1 MVQTKERK
9 SPHITVCKMAVVVFH
24 EAVRTS
30 KACTDVSD
38 FLCSVGVVVSVLKQA
53 CKTKRPE
60 AKKWK
65 TLVMPMLA
73 MNNVSHVI
81 PPKQVTWHVAVK
93 ILTGMT
99 AFESQSHLLM
109 KWTLPTLLSIQQER
123 LVPFLLQ
130 ASSLRFQVRQ
140 KRTERTRCTDVRPIS
155 QFPVLLSLVHPGY
168 QQGCYIVV
176 RIIHVELS
184 FCMTEE
190 PIN

>member
-9 SPHITVCKMAVVVFH
+9 APHITVCKMAVVVSH

-38 FLCSVGVVVSVLKQA
+38 FLCSVGVVVGVRKQA
-53 CKTKRPE
+53 CMQPWTDPKQEPKRPQ

-140 KRTERTRCTDVRPIS
+140 KRTERTRCTDVRPIFRKFTSNLS
-155 QFPVLLSLVHPGY
+155 QSCKVDCCLVSLRVDM
-168 QQGCYIVV
+168 V
-176 RIIHVELS
+176 
-184 FCMTEE
+184 
-190 PIN
+190 